1 LSKRDRLGRGL
12 GALLGEYLGEE
23 GLEGGEVRRVA
34 VAAISPNPF
43 QPRRA
48 FPEANLA
55 ELTESIRA
63 NGLLQPI
70 VVRSARDGG
79 AGWELVA
86 GERRWRAVM
95 RLGWREVPAIVREV
109 DDRTLLVL
117 AVVENLQ
124 RADLT
129 PLEEAAAYQQLGEQ
143 FGLSHAEIAENLG
156 RDRSTVTNA
165 LRLLQL
171 PPPVRNMIG
180 QGALTAGHA
189 RALLGVGSTS
199 RLVELARRA
208 AAGGW
213 SVRETE
219 RRVRQERSGASGRE
233 GRRSRGVG
241 DAAERVLEDALQRAL
256 GTEVRIKHSRGGHGR
271 VEITFQSHQ
280 DFERLFELFTGA
292 PPDDLVS

>member
-1 LSKRDRLGRGL
+1 MSKRDRLGRGL

-34 VAAISPNPF
+34 VAAVSPNPF
-43 QPRRA
+43 QPRRE
-48 FPEANLA
+48 FGEADLA

-171 PPPVRNMIG
+171 PPAVQTMVAER
-180 QGALTAGHA
+180 ALTAGHA
-189 RALLGVGSTS
+189 RALLGAGTTA
-199 RLVELARRA
+199 RLLELAKRA
-208 AAGGW
+208 VAGGW

-219 RRVRQERSGASGRE
+219 RRVRRARTGSAARGK
-233 GRRSRGVG
+233 RRPDAR

-256 GTEVRIKHSRGGHGR
+256 GTEVRIKHTRSGHGR
-271 VEITFQSHQ
+271 MEIAFQSHQ
-280 DFERLFELFTGA
+280 DFERLFEHLTGSS
-292 PPDDLVS
+292 PDDLVS